1 MTARIWNPQSFRVYK
16 RHRITGAVGE
26 GADAIVLLGE
36 GILAEPG
43 GCPRVIK
50 PGTEIQVGI
59 ADGCRRGA
67 RRRACA
73 DLLACNF
80 LATEAVPDGR
90 LCRGRAGRPTGAD
103 TSERIVVD
111 TLQDVACAVLDSPH
125 ASEVVGDVV
134 EDLVIARAR
143 QQPAAFP
150 AGALDCERSVGR
162 PHYVKA
168 SDIYTA
174 GRPAGSFVN
183 CEQCTVRGVD
193 PSCSVRI
200 VGDALRKSDDIPSEG
215 GSIGGIVCHV
225 AVGVVG
231 VTGSFRSGVSEGEVI
246 NRRGRGVRIVAL
258 DREQVAALVIG
269 DVLFCQGRKRSG
281 GVSTVAGAA
290 GQASCTVVRVG
301 VGVGLGCST
310 VSGGTLLPGGPF
322 GDEPGPA
329 GKAAGGTPGR
339 RLVPQGLCVRITI
352 RLLQPAL
359 DGIRVG
365 CSVRNVAGPP
375 CQGSG
380 TAERETPAILLI
392 LHVSVVLFR
401 FKVVKS
407 IKHTQRDWSEIDTL
421 PANIYQ

>member
-43 GCPRVIK
+43 GCPRVIE

-80 LATEAVPDGR
+80 LATETPADGR
-90 LCRGRAGRPTGAD
+90 LCWRRVGRPASAD

-111 TLQDVACAVLDSPH
+111 TLQDVACAVLDGSH

-143 QQPAAFP
+143 QEASAFP
-150 AGALDCERSVGR
+150 ASALEGERSVGG

-168 SDIYTA
+168 SDIDTA
-174 GRPAGSFVN
+174 DRSAGSFVN

-193 PSCSVRI
+193 PPCSVRI
-200 VGDALRKSDDIPSEG
+200 VGDALRESDDIPRDTGAVDVVSG
-215 GSIGGIVCHV
+215 HI

-231 VTGSFRSGVSEGEVI
+231 VTGPFRSGVSKGEI
-246 NRRGRGVRIVAL
+246 IYRRGRGVCIISL

-269 DVLFCQGRKRSG
+269 DALLGQCRELRSG
-281 GVSTVAGAA
+281 GSAVACAA
-290 GQASCTVVRVG
+290 GQASCTVVLSKG
-301 VGVGLGCST
+301 
-310 VSGGTLLPGGPF
+310 
-322 GDEPGPA
+322 
-329 GKAAGGTPGR
+329 
-339 RLVPQGLCVRITI
+339 
-352 RLLQPAL
+352 
-359 DGIRVG
+359 
-365 CSVRNVAGPP
+365 
-375 CQGSG
+375 
-380 TAERETPAILLI
+380 
-392 LHVSVVLFR
+392 
-401 FKVVKS
+401 
-407 IKHTQRDWSEIDTL
+407 
-421 PANIYQ
+421 